1 MWDLATERPLQ
12 LPSLPAPPSAQAEA
26 QLPAISLISRPTG
39 ILGQFWYSF
48 WVPPYAILSRSIFFF
63 WNKAPVQVG
72 SCMPFWQMQVRG
84 KQAQSR
90 KVQILAQHHQSW
102 KVKLKSWKQA
112 WTRNELLLKHDSCNQ
127 SREAS
132 AITTTTAAWK
142 HAGNRDGQGL
152 HGWCSYKQP
161 QNGCLPKA

>member
-1 MWDLATERPLQ
+1 MGFGNRAPTAAPFPPCSALCTGWSTAASNFINFSSYRDSWAVLVQ
-12 LPSLPAPPSAQAEA
+12 LLGPSICNPIP
-26 QLPAISLISRPTG
+26 
-39 ILGQFWYSF
+39 FH
-48 WVPPYAILSRSIFFF
+48 FFF
-63 WNKAPVQVG
+63 WNKAPMQVG

-152 HGWCSYKQP
+152 HGWCSYKHP